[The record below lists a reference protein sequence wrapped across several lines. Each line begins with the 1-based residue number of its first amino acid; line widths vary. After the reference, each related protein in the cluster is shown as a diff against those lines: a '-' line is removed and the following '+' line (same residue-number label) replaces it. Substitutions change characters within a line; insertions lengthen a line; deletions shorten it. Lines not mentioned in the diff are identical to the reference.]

1 MAKNGTP
8 SASRLVRAEAVF
20 FRSSHSVAVAR
31 RRCIGRNTYCAGA
44 TVVVVRPSRGIAYA
58 LGAIA
63 SVQVG
68 ATVARHLFAF
78 LGPAGTV
85 FVRVAFGAGILLAI
99 ARPRW
104 PRFDAR
110 QWRAIVL
117 FGLIVAGMN
126 LCFYEAIARIPLGV
140 AVTIE
145 FVGPLGVAI
154 AGSRRPLDLAWAA
167 MAAAG
172 VVLLSLSGGMVT
184 TLGLLFALGA
194 AAGWASYIVI
204 SQRVGRLVPGGD
216 GLAFALAV
224 GGLALLPFGI
234 AGAGGGLLNVRN
246 LGIGLVV
253 AILSSAIPFSLEF
266 AALRRLSRQLFG
278 ILMSLEP
285 AMGAAAG
292 FLLLGQQLSLRDVVA
307 IGLVIAASAGA
318 TRTAASPAAM
328 DVP

>member
-1 MAKNGTP
+1 M
-8 SASRLVRAEAVF
+8 
-20 FRSSHSVAVAR
+20 
-31 RRCIGRNTYCAGA
+31 
-44 TVVVVRPSRGIAYA
+44 RPSRGIAYA

-154 AGSRRPLDLAWAA
+154 AGSRRPLDVAWAA

-172 VVLLSLSGGMVT
+172 VALLSFIGGTVT
-184 TLGLLFALGA
+184 TIGLLFALGA
-194 AAGWASYIVI
+194 AAAWASYIVI
-204 SQRVGRLVPGGD
+204 SQRVGRIVPGGD
-216 GLAFALAV
+216 DLAFALAV
-224 GGLALLPFGI
+224 GALALLPFGI
-234 AGAGGGLLNVRN
+234 AGAGGELLNVRN

-253 AILSSAIPFSLEF
+253 AILSSAVPFSLEF
-266 AALRRLSRQLFG
+266 AALRRLPRQLFG

-292 FLLLGQQLSLRDVVA
+292 FFFLGQQLSLRDVVA
-307 IGLVIAASAGA
+307 IGLVIVASAGA
-318 TRTAASPAAM
+318 TRTAASPAAV

>member
-1 MAKNGTP
+1 
-8 SASRLVRAEAVF
+8 
-20 FRSSHSVAVAR
+20 
-31 RRCIGRNTYCAGA
+31 
-44 TVVVVRPSRGIAYA
+44 VRPSRGVLYA

-63 SVQVG
+63 SVQIG

-85 FVRVAFGAGILLAI
+85 FVRVIFGAGILLAI
-99 ARPRW
+99 ARPRR
-104 PRFDAR
+104 PQLDAR
-110 QWRAIVL
+110 QWRSIVL

-145 FVGPLGVAI
+145 FIGPLGVAI
-154 AGSRRPLDLAWAA
+154 VGSRTPIDVAWAA

-172 VVLLSLSGGMVT
+172 VLLLSFSGGAVT

-204 SQRVGRLVPGGD
+204 SQRVGRLVPGGN
-216 GLAFALAV
+216 GLAFALAI
-224 GGLALLPFGI
+224 GGLVLLPFGI
-234 AGAGGGLLNVRN
+234 AGAGGALLNLRN
-246 LGIGLVV
+246 LAIGLVV
-253 AILSSAIPFSLEF
+253 AILSSAVPFSLEF
-266 AALRRLSRQLFG
+266 AALRRLSSQVFG

-285 AMGAAAG
+285 AVGAAAG
-292 FLLLGQQLSLRDVVA
+292 FLVLGQRLSLRDVVA
-307 IGLVIAASAGA
+307 IGLVMAASVGA
-318 TRTAASPAAM
+318 TRTASPPAAP

>member
-1 MAKNGTP
+1 M
-8 SASRLVRAEAVF
+8 
-20 FRSSHSVAVAR
+20 
-31 RRCIGRNTYCAGA
+31 
-44 TVVVVRPSRGIAYA
+44 RPSRGIAYA

-154 AGSRRPLDLAWAA
+154 AGSRRPLDLVWAA

-172 VVLLSLSGGMVT
+172 VALLSFIGGTVT
-184 TLGLLFALGA
+184 TIGLLFALGA

-204 SQRVGRLVPGGD
+204 SQRVGRMAPGGD
-216 GLAFALAV
+216 GLGFALAV
-224 GGLALLPFGI
+224 GALALLPFGI
-234 AGAGGGLLNVRN
+234 AGAGGELLNVRN

-253 AILSSAIPFSLEF
+253 AILSSAVPFSLEF
-266 AALRRLSRQLFG
+266 AALRRLPRQLFG

-292 FLLLGQQLSLRDVVA
+292 FFFLGQQLSLRDVVA
-307 IGLVIAASAGA
+307 IGLVIVASAGA

>member
-1 MAKNGTP
+1 MDPPLPPHPVHAQ
-8 SASRLVRAEAVF
+8 AIF

-44 TVVVVRPSRGIAYA
+44 TDREVRPSRGIAYA

-85 FVRVAFGAGILLAI
+85 LVRVAFGAGILLAI

-140 AVTIE
+140 AVTVE

-172 VVLLSLSGGMVT
+172 VALLSFSGGAVT

-224 GGLALLPFGI
+224 GALALVPFGI
-234 AGAGGGLLNVRN
+234 AGAGGALLNVRN

-285 AMGAAAG
+285 AVGAAAG
-292 FLLLGQQLSLRDVVA
+292 FLFLGQQLSLRDVVA
-307 IGLVIAASAGA
+307 IGLVIVASAGA
-318 TRTAASPAAM
+318 TRTAAPPAAT

>member
-1 MAKNGTP
+1 
-8 SASRLVRAEAVF
+8 
-20 FRSSHSVAVAR
+20 
-31 RRCIGRNTYCAGA
+31 
-44 TVVVVRPSRGIAYA
+44 VRPSRGILYA

-63 SVQVG
+63 SVQIG
-68 ATVARHLFAF
+68 ATVARHLFVF

-85 FVRVAFGAGILLAI
+85 FLRVAFGAAILLAI

-110 QWRAIVL
+110 QWRAILL

-145 FVGPLGVAI
+145 FIGPLGVAI
-154 AGSRRPLDLAWAA
+154 AGSRTPIDFGWAV

-172 VVLLSLSGGMVT
+172 VVLLSFSGGTVT

-194 AAGWASYIVI
+194 AAGWASYILI
-204 SQRVGRLVPGGD
+204 SQRVGRLVPGPD

-234 AGAGGGLLNVRN
+234 AGAGGGLLNPRN
-246 LGIGLVV
+246 LGIGLIV
-253 AILSSAIPFSLEF
+253 AILSSAVPFSLEF
-266 AALRRLSRQLFG
+266 AALRRLSRQVFG

-285 AMGAAAG
+285 AVGAAAG
-292 FLLLGQQLSLRDVVA
+292 FAFLGQRLSLRDVVA
-307 IGLVIAASAGA
+307 IGLVMVASAGA
-318 TRTAASPAAM
+318 TRSAATPAAT